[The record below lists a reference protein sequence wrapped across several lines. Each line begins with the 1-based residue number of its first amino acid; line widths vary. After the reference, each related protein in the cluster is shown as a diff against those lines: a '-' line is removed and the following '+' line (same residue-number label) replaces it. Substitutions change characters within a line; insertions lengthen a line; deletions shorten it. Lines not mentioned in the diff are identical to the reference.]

1 MSKKKHACTHVGTQA
16 GHLFVQYF
24 WINPAIPLE
33 FSENELLQIIGFAI
47 GVFVSVLGITKKLK
61 WW

>member
-1 MSKKKHACTHVGTQA
+1 MSKKKHTCTHIGTQA
-16 GHLFVQYF
+16 GHLFGQYL

-33 FSENELLQIIGFAI
+33 FSKNELLQIIGFAI